1 MSRIRRIFFLC
12 CWRDYSMQRAG
23 VSTSANDVNLQW
35 SIQRLISLRIV
46 TNWKTDALLPL
57 TKIANYSSLFTAH
70 LAGEFLLQC
79 ACQICDSFVAG
90 FSSSPFA
97 TESHY
102 ESSDVLEF
110 WRLCWGSVWTQGFAN
125 IQASIS
131 TSRQVPFVGI
141 WVIWRSYS
149 FALKDE
155 PCTCSS
161 AIVIYLYHYQPL
173 WVFKIWFQLLNKSLH
188 PFFLVFKSICGIEQ
202 DRSFLITFFQ
212 THFICCISMFLA
224 NNTTGLIA
232 VILLAHKNSSNWWW
246 LVGSSNLS
254 TKPEHVELIVFKCQ
268 RGVWTIPKKIHHQ
281 GQRTLW
287 QLISP
292 CATSLANMNLFP
304 VRIIFIACNF
314 PTIWMCDCVTTNACH
329 CPQVCHSGCPEKAFT
344 PASII
349 LNRLQH
355 SQFTAPLPMQT

>member
-1 MSRIRRIFFLC
+1 
-12 CWRDYSMQRAG
+12 MQRAG
-23 VSTSANDVNLQW
+23 VSTSANDVNSQW

-46 TNWKTDALLPL
+46 RTNWKTDALLPL

-149 FALKDE
+149 FSTT
-155 PCTCSS
+155 CTKGWTLHMQFSYCHISLPLPT
-161 AIVIYLYHYQPL
+161 IVC
-173 WVFKIWFQLLNKSLH
+173 FQ
-188 PFFLVFKSICGIEQ
+188 
-202 DRSFLITFFQ
+202 
-212 THFICCISMFLA
+212 
-224 NNTTGLIA
+224 NTWQ
-232 VILLAHKNSSNWWW
+232 SNWGQAIP
-246 LVGSSNLS
+246 LC
-254 TKPEHVELIVFKCQ
+254 KPLC
-268 RGVWTIPKKIHHQ
+268 
-281 GQRTLW
+281 
-287 QLISP
+287 
-292 CATSLANMNLFP
+292 
-304 VRIIFIACNF
+304 
-314 PTIWMCDCVTTNACH
+314 
-329 CPQVCHSGCPEKAFT
+329 
-344 PASII
+344 
-349 LNRLQH
+349 
-355 SQFTAPLPMQT
+355 